1 MTLPSRVIQYYL
13 SFTKKYMNT
22 VRLSKRHGAKWE
34 EMLSKDKPL
43 NLPKGWCCNSSYYI
57 NYNVETNIG

>member
-13 SFTKKYMNT
+13 SFTKKYVNT

-34 EMLSKDKPL
+34 VKLSKYKLL
-43 NLPKGWCCNSSYYI
+43 NLHKEWRCSSSYYI
-57 NYNVETNIG
+57 NYNVENNIG